1 MATSG
6 QFGSFVNTTN
16 VWDVTE
22 IYSTEVTSPEFKE
35 LLVRM
40 YQNLN
45 QMSLALNTKTS
56 GYFNTQNQQ
65 FVNGNVWFP
74 NPAYSSQ
81 TSPFTNPTFRQELQQ
96 VLNLPQNGGGFAL
109 PAGATVTINHNIT
122 CTTTTTFTGIDG
134 VASDTVGFHYYPI
147 NYAGASTISAFA
159 NGTQVSIT
167 NNTAINF
174 TVCYVVLRFLQS

>member
-1 MATSG
+1 MANSG
-6 QFGSFVNTTN
+6 QYGSFVPTTN
-16 VWDVTE
+16 IWDVSQ
-22 IYSTEVTSPEFKE
+22 IYSTEGISPELQE

-56 GYFNTQNQQ
+56 GFYNNDNQQ

-74 NPAYSSQ
+74 NPANSSQ
-81 TSPFTNPTFRQELQQ
+81 SSPYVNPVMRQEQTQ
-96 VLNLPQNGGGFAL
+96 VLNLPQNGSGFAL
-109 PAGATVTINHNIT
+109 PAGDTITINHQIV
-122 CTTTTTFTGIDG
+122 CTAQTTFVGLDG
-134 VASDTVGFHYYPI
+134 MASDTVGFNYYPI
-147 NYAGASTISAFA
+147 NYAGSETISAFA

-174 TVCYVVLRFLQS
+174 TICYVVLRFLQS